1 MLPDLCVLYRRTS
14 SPAHLPAL
22 PRGAEVSGWGCVALR
37 TSHPSHI
44 HPPRLRAAAAAPKF
58 NHRALKGSASH
69 RGHHSTHSWAGFF
82 FFFSFFFFLFSSS
95 LLNTKGPFGCHCSAV
110 TAPER
115 LTTQEKKPTLRI
127 PATAFVHQ
135 SSCSQT
141 PNRVTNS
148 SAPNCSQPGCKP
160 GSRREKPTAAM
171 NQCSL
176 FQPHTFWGQ
185 TSAPLCQQIR
195 TRPSAPA
202 EPRSCWGEGAV
213 RIEGSVDQPGALPG
227 PLGGYT
233 EQ

>member
-1 MLPDLCVLYRRTS
+1 MGMCGTEDV
-14 SPAHLPAL
+14 
-22 PRGAEVSGWGCVALR
+22 
-37 TSHPSHI
+37 PSFP
-44 HPPRLRAAAAAPKF
+44 HPPSQAQSSSSSSEIQSQSIKGLCIAPGPPQHAF
-58 NHRALKGSASH
+58 LG
-69 RGHHSTHSWAGFF
+69 WLFLF
-82 FFFSFFFFLFSSS
+82 LFLFFFFFLFSSS

-160 GSRREKPTAAM
+160 GGRREKPTAAM